1 MELVLDQQTTKLTN
15 EEIEARE
22 HNAKIR
28 ERYRRLQNA
37 EASQFAEE
45 TVAPRASMIAPEAP
59 VYYSPVVDNV
69 ATVEQAPQITEYVR
83 EEIASSVFTTEKF
96 NTLPEIGE
104 QAPVNAQME
113 EIAPTYVAPAT
124 VSATAAVAQYSLTA
138 FAKIVMAAFAMV
150 IIAMLSLIAVNSY
163 SIKQKTIRLQNLE
176 KQRQELVDQTEELQR
191 RIDEARSEETIRAYA
206 QEQGW
211 TLGN

>member
-1 MELVLDQQTTKLTN
+1 MELVLDQQTKQLTN

-22 HNAKIR
+22 HNAQIK
-28 ERYRRLQNA
+28 ERYRRLQNV

-45 TVAPRASMIAPEAP
+45 TDLPRASVIAPERP
-59 VYYSPVVDNV
+59 TYYSPVVDNV
-69 ATVEQAPQITEYVR
+69 ATMEQAPQITEYVR
-83 EEIASSVFTTEKF
+83 ESTASALFTTEKF
-96 NTLPEIGE
+96 NAFQEREE
-104 QAPVNAQME
+104 QAPVRAQAE

-138 FAKIVMAAFAMV
+138 FAKVVMAAFAMV
-150 IIAMLSLIAVNSY
+150 VIAMLSLIAVNSY
-163 SIKQKTIRLQNLE
+163 AIAQKTVRLQDLE
-176 KQRQELVDQTEELQR
+176 KQREELVEQTEEIQR
-191 RIDEARSEETIRAYA
+191 RIDEARSEERIRAYA

>member
-1 MELVLDQQTTKLTN
+1 MELVLDQQTKQLTN

-22 HNAKIR
+22 HNAQIK

-45 TVAPRASMIAPEAP
+45 TVAPRASVIAPERP
-59 VYYSPVVDNV
+59 TYYSPVVDNV
-69 ATVEQAPQITEYVR
+69 ATMEQAPQITEYVR
-83 EEIASSVFTTEKF
+83 EGTESPLFTTEKF
-96 NTLPEIGE
+96 NTFQEREE
-104 QAPVNAQME
+104 QAPVNAQTE

-138 FAKIVMAAFAMV
+138 FAKVVMAAFAMV
-150 IIAMLSLIAVNSY
+150 VIAMLSLIAVNSY
-163 SIKQKTIRLQNLE
+163 AIAQKTVRLQDLE
-176 KQRQELVDQTEELQR
+176 KQREELVEQTEELQR

-206 QEQGW
+206 QEKGW